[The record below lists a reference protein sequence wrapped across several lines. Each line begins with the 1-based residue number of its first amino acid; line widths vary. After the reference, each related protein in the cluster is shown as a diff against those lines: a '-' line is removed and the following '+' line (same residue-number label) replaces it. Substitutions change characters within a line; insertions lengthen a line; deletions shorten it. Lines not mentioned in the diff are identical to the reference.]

1 MSGTRLS
8 SGSTLPGRHQIFL
21 VKIKY
26 SGHPGFDR
34 QYQKLGYLQHNL
46 TSENITKI
54 SSFLV
59 CAVSRWKIEQLGS
72 SFGFLFFFLW
82 DQSVDMFII
91 TLENPQPTE
100 LNDSCQLNNYYTF
113 LYLWLK
119 YNDNKPTKQ
128 TNFKLTTNRDK
139 IIMPCAILNIFV
151 FFNEFLKRDRHMELM
166 RIRRFISG
174 LQSFNSLTSD
184 FVVLLRK
191 QQGIMNITVMSRII
205 YFYFTNH
212 PVLLILEKS
221 LSQTPDSNWGFPKT
235 ENMRVKTD
243 QKN

>member
-1 MSGTRLS
+1 MTVAGWIIIILS
-8 SGSTLPGRHQIFL
+8 FTYI
-21 VKIKY
+21 
-26 SGHPGFDR
+26 
-34 QYQKLGYLQHNL
+34 
-46 TSENITKI
+46 
-54 SSFLV
+54 
-59 CAVSRWKIEQLGS
+59 
-72 SFGFLFFFLW
+72 
-82 DQSVDMFII
+82 
-91 TLENPQPTE
+91 
-100 LNDSCQLNNYYTF
+100 
-113 LYLWLK
+113 WLK

-151 FFNEFLKRDRHMELM
+151 FFNEFRKRDRNMELM

>member
-1 MSGTRLS
+1 
-8 SGSTLPGRHQIFL
+8 
-21 VKIKY
+21 
-26 SGHPGFDR
+26 
-34 QYQKLGYLQHNL
+34 
-46 TSENITKI
+46 
-54 SSFLV
+54 
-59 CAVSRWKIEQLGS
+59 
-72 SFGFLFFFLW
+72 
-82 DQSVDMFII
+82 MFII
-91 TLENPQPTE
+91 TLENPRPAE
-100 LNDSCQLNNYYTF
+100 LNDSCRLNNYYTF

-119 YNDNKPTKQ
+119 YNDNQPTKQ

-151 FFNEFLKRDRHMELM
+151 FFNEFRKRDRHMELM

-191 QQGIMNITVMSRII
+191 QQGIMIIAIMSRII

-212 PVLLILEKS
+212 PVLSILEKS
-221 LSQTPDSNWGFPKT
+221 LPQTPDSNWGFLKT